1 MDSVTGALAIIDLSI
16 KSAKGIRDFLRNLND
31 APQTVA
37 QLAQDVEIL
46 STFLERLSQ
55 CPLDISSPKT
65 VASLRSHLDTCANT
79 LSDFDA
85 LLKSLHPV
93 STSRADRLR
102 MRFRAVRKDKDIE
115 KAQDRIRAFGTQ
127 INLYL
132 TLLQAEATA
141 RTSSIN
147 ASTAETTESIIQ
159 QILAKMGRIQDPL
172 DKKGTENANPTATGE
187 LAGNRRQDISGVA
200 EPEAMEACSKLEESV
215 SRLSRLVGNNG
226 STLDAEDA
234 GQIINDLE
242 RLIQSARDKVWKDQ
256 STLSLPQELPS
267 LPNELRMIGGMIY
280 SAPVIAIN
288 PNSIKQKRLR
298 EEIGIDCGVLTI
310 TTNKRKRLVHEKT
323 SEGPLDKEQPHG
335 DVVAGLSFRPTN
347 HALTIHISV
356 TQGQL
361 FDHCVQSIPRI
372 SINPII
378 PRGSPVFDIVRQG
391 RIHEFRVMLAEG
403 KTNYATAWPEICQLL
418 IEAGLDVDAI
428 GCYNHRIER
437 TPLIIAQQ
445 LDRNDIL
452 RLLLQHG
459 ADPLLDANEN
469 LSPLVEA
476 CAEADASALRFY
488 THYGAPFLSGAV
500 NEVDEMGRT
509 MLHRVCGSWPRGHCN
524 CDALAALIDA
534 GANIQARVTNNYM
547 ALMKGFTCLHT
558 LVYFAWNPSTSDEL
572 ENLVYLIQRGASVYT
587 VDDNHRSVSMTAY
600 IQNEFECEGE
610 WTPVGGYRGDLWDA
624 ALVTCGYNLSEFRR
638 FYPRAPRYDSR
649 YKRSDFEK
657 LWEGIEHLCPYWDDH
672 RWPETGTHG
681 GYSMDADDEGSG
693 LPTGLKFGLKVAS
706 LDLSIRLIDE
716 PSAKGAAQYSGSIEG
731 DSKGFSNAFKETGGC
746 KGIAT

>member
-1 MDSVTGALAIIDLSI
+1 MQG
-16 KSAKGIRDFLRNLND
+16 
-31 APQTVA
+31 P
-37 QLAQDVEIL
+37 
-46 STFLERLSQ
+46 
-55 CPLDISSPKT
+55 
-65 VASLRSHLDTCANT
+65 
-79 LSDFDA
+79 
-85 LLKSLHPV
+85 
-93 STSRADRLR
+93 
-102 MRFRAVRKDKDIE
+102 
-115 KAQDRIRAFGTQ
+115 
-127 INLYL
+127 
-132 TLLQAEATA
+132 
-141 RTSSIN
+141 RT
-147 ASTAETTESIIQ
+147 
-159 QILAKMGRIQDPL
+159 ILA
-172 DKKGTENANPTATGE
+172 
-187 LAGNRRQDISGVA
+187 
-200 EPEAMEACSKLEESV
+200 SV
-215 SRLSRLVGNNG
+215 PKRVG
-226 STLDAEDA
+226 
-234 GQIINDLE
+234 
-242 RLIQSARDKVWKDQ
+242 
-256 STLSLPQELPS
+256 
-267 LPNELRMIGGMIY
+267 
-280 SAPVIAIN
+280 
-288 PNSIKQKRLR
+288 IKQKRLR
-298 EEIGIDCGVLTI
+298 EEIGIDCGILTI
-310 TTNKRKRLVHEKT
+310 TTNKRKRLVYEKT
-323 SEGPLDKEQPHG
+323 SEGPLDKEQSHG

-361 FDHCVQSIPRI
+361 FDHCVQSIPRS

-445 LDRNDIL
+445 LDRNDTL

-572 ENLVYLIQRGASVYT
+572 ESLVYLIQRGVSVYA

-624 ALVTCGYNLSEFRR
+624 ALVTCEYNLSEFRR
-638 FYPRAPRYDSR
+638 LYPRLPRYDSR
-649 YKRSDFEK
+649 YMRSDFEK
-657 LWEGIEHLCPYWDDH
+657 LWEGIEHLCPYWDDR
-672 RWPETGTHG
+672 RWPDTGTHG
-681 GYSMDADDEGSG
+681 SYSMDTDDEGSG
-693 LPTGLKFGLKVAS
+693 SSHCDGCEPSYLEDSDIHEPQSGRITGLLEEETSHDGIVEDETSETKRGAQETVSDSENKVVWKNID
-706 LDLSIRLIDE
+706 LDN
-716 PSAKGAAQYSGSIEG
+716 PW
-731 DSKGFSNAFKETGGC
+731 TG
-746 KGIAT
+746 